1 MDRVEIGTYVSCVPG
16 ICFIGD
22 FMVGTKESNRIG
34 TAFLVFL
41 LLAFIVPLIIAG
53 VTVASV
59 NPVTSTTSVPDTTAA
74 VSIVIVYIVC
84 LVALAVLYVAGMI
97 TNFNT
102 LSKARAHVRPL

>member
-59 NPVTSTTSVPDTTAA
+59 NPVTSTSVPDTTAA